1 VTARSRQRA
10 ATSRARRTTAA
21 AAAAAL
27 ALALAGSAT
36 PARADGPGPAGPAAT
51 VARPRVE
58 AGVRAY
64 EAGDF
69 AAASREFEAAY
80 RIDPAP
86 ATLYAWA
93 QSLRQGGRCSE
104 AIDAYRRYL
113 ATNPDE
119 LQAAAATTGIALCEA
134 AKPAPAAA
142 PAPPAPPS
150 AAAPA
155 DTPRRAW
162 YHDPAGGALV
172 IGGVAMAAIGAT
184 FFVLAERSIDRAERE
199 PLRDRFVEQ
208 LDEATQRRRLGY
220 AGAGLGAALVIG
232 GIVRYATRG
241 DGRAPIAVTATPGM
255 VSIHGSY

>member
-10 ATSRARRTTAA
+10 ATSLARSAI

-27 ALALAGSAT
+27 TLAGSAA
-36 PARADGPGPAGPAAT
+36 PARADEPGPAAAA
-51 VARPRVE
+51 ARPHVE

-69 AAASREFEAAY
+69 AAASREFEAAV
-80 RIDPAP
+80 RIDPVP
-86 ATLYAWA
+86 AVLYAWG
-93 QSLRQGGRCSE
+93 QSLRQGGRCTE
-104 AIDAYRRYL
+104 AIAVYRRYL

-134 AKPAPAAA
+134 ARPPPAPAPAPAPAA
-142 PAPPAPPS
+142 PLPS
-150 AAAPA
+150 AAGPT

-172 IGGVAMAAIGAT
+172 IGGVAMAGIGAS

-220 AGAGLGAALVIG
+220 AGAGLGAVLVLG

-241 DGRAPIAVTATPGM
+241 DGRAPVAVTASPGM